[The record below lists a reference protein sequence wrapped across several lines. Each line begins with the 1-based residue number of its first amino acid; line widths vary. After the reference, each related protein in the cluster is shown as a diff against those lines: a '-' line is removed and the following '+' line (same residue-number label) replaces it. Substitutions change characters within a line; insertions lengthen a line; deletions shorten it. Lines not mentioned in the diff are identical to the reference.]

1 MPLTADQE
9 TLRNLSNQA
18 KELFAALYLE
28 ISAQVPQEIAP
39 TGSQLKSGFAIVSFP
54 QQNRPIEVDE
64 KTADTTQKQL
74 DFILDCFSKTNPI
87 INDNEK
93 IKDLPKEMDGQML
106 ATVISAVRTTF
117 ENFPTII
124 TATAEKKYNP
134 IVLFFEQFVAEYHRQ
149 AQEKQKKIGSRKD
162 NLHALGIDTEPT
174 EKEPKTDSAGSS
186 EDEKMVNPT
195 FITRLGQLLKKLT
208 RLGFSTPQDNQL
220 SKESPPTSSSSSS
233 SSGELV
239 QSSSATA
246 SSSPSDAMTAPE
258 ALQKE
263 NEKLKQKIKTLKEQ
277 LQKNNKL
284 CNITLRELES
294 LKKSHSREIEQ
305 LQKERDALLA
315 RVTQFEALRET
326 IRHEVE
332 ILQIDSEEL
341 KKRRQELQ
349 DENRRL
355 MGTVQELQKQQ
366 VQPDASSSSA
376 AAAAAAAISSSSPS
390 FAPNSPAVDQVS
402 VLLKRNKQESQ
413 ESEQKNQELQQRLE
427 ELEQG
432 NERLQMQH
440 ELSEINYEQQ
450 IRQIEA
456 LTAQI
461 SQLQSEKQENLEE
474 LTQVTQMIGDTSARV
489 TEISEKLRQKERSTS
504 SAVAGS
510 SNSSSLEEQLHT
522 LQERNNDLQR
532 QIIQLKENVMQG
544 LQTIIDH
551 IKTYSWHVGLFG
563 GTTLQDKQG
572 EGEKKSYTVSGTA
585 EKILTALNT
594 VKENNAVQIIDSLLS
609 NNGALASLVSKDDYQ
624 RERDKAWTF
633 GFFGGHRTKDSVDQY
648 HKIAIDLDRIK
659 TQLK

>member
-124 TATAEKKYNP
+124 TATAEK
-134 IVLFFEQFVAEYHRQ
+134 
-149 AQEKQKKIGSRKD
+149 
-162 NLHALGIDTEPT
+162 
-174 EKEPKTDSAGSS
+174 EPKTDSAGSS

-220 SKESPPTSSSSSS
+220 SKEPPPTSSSSSS

-349 DENRRL
+349 DEN
-355 MGTVQELQKQQ
+355 
-366 VQPDASSSSA
+366 
-376 AAAAAAAISSSSPS
+376 
-390 FAPNSPAVDQVS
+390 
-402 VLLKRNKQESQ
+402 
-413 ESEQKNQELQQRLE
+413 
-427 ELEQG
+427 
-432 NERLQMQH
+432 
-440 ELSEINYEQQ
+440 
-450 IRQIEA
+450 
-456 LTAQI
+456 
-461 SQLQSEKQENLEE
+461 
-474 LTQVTQMIGDTSARV
+474 
-489 TEISEKLRQKERSTS
+489 
-504 SAVAGS
+504 
-510 SNSSSLEEQLHT
+510 
-522 LQERNNDLQR
+522 
-532 QIIQLKENVMQG
+532 
-544 LQTIIDH
+544 
-551 IKTYSWHVGLFG
+551 
-563 GTTLQDKQG
+563 
-572 EGEKKSYTVSGTA
+572 
-585 EKILTALNT
+585 
-594 VKENNAVQIIDSLLS
+594 
-609 NNGALASLVSKDDYQ
+609 
-624 RERDKAWTF
+624 
-633 GFFGGHRTKDSVDQY
+633 
-648 HKIAIDLDRIK
+648 
-659 TQLK
+659 